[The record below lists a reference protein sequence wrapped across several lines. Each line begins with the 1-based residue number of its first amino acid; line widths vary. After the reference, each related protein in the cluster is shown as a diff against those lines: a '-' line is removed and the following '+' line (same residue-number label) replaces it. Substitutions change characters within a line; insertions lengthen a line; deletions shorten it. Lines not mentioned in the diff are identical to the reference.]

1 MTSIQMRGNPLF
13 TRTTGH
19 ETGRWGIPML
29 MKPSIPN
36 GTIDLIAWSDTRPN
50 DSINRRK
57 GVHFF
62 VDDYRFESIYR
73 WPERSLQK
81 LGQYK
86 FVLTPDYS
94 LYTDMP
100 VWRQIES
107 VGKSRWCGVWW
118 QEHGLNVIP
127 TVSWSDFSS
136 YTYCFDCIE
145 CGSTVA
151 VGMIGCKHSKRAFL
165 NGYDAMLEKIQPE
178 LVICF
183 GRPFVEMRGPVVPI
197 DYMASRKGVR

>member
-94 LYTDMP
+94 LYTDML
-100 VWRQIES
+100 S
-107 VGKSRWCGVWW
+107 
-118 QEHGLNVIP
+118 
-127 TVSWSDFSS
+127 
-136 YTYCFDCIE
+136 
-145 CGSTVA
+145 
-151 VGMIGCKHSKRAFL
+151 
-165 NGYDAMLEKIQPE
+165 
-178 LVICF
+178 
-183 GRPFVEMRGPVVPI
+183 
-197 DYMASRKGVR
+197 